1 MLIGMH
7 FVLPQASFGASDA
20 DIVGDRTMNT
30 VHHRILLGALP
41 VMVSLLLGTSA
52 LSAQDTRD
60 PEAILAAKEWVTP
73 PPEIAE
79 AVMAPRYLN
88 VTLSNVSSD
97 KRWFIHEIGDG
108 PVTMDRFSKPFDEL
122 GGLFID
128 YAANRHRNLT
138 IRTNIGIN
146 IISSADGSEVQVD
159 VPQGSRIS
167 NTTWSP
173 DGSQI
178 AFFVHTENATH
189 IYVAD
194 PASGDS
200 RQVTRSP
207 VLATLVTDFEW
218 TADGDEIATVLVP
231 SNRSRRPVQTVAPA
245 GPQVKQTE
253 DGENMLRTYASL
265 MATPHDEMLLE
276 WHVTGQLATINV
288 ENRGVTEI
296 GDPAMIYGFDFSPT
310 GEHTRTEILEKPF
323 SYIVPVRSFGRA
335 EEIWDRE
342 GTVLAELD
350 ATEMNTGLGNNR
362 PAAPGVAGS
371 SGDPDKRQLTWRND
385 GAGLTFLQQEESG
398 GEEEDTDSDESAESS
413 EHLMLWTPPF
423 NEDSQYSLYSQESR
437 IQSYRFSTDH
447 DMVFLRTSQGGDIA
461 EYAVDLSD
469 PETRYTLIEYDS
481 EDFYANPG
489 SLVMAGGRVG
499 GGGGRARLG
508 GGGQSGSTT
517 EVVETSSDGAHVFFY
532 GTSYNEDPAAE
543 GPSTFLDKVEIR
555 TGEKQRV
562 YESSNNNQ
570 YERIVSILDI
580 NTESFVISRESPTQ
594 IAQSYLVTGE
604 GQTQLTNNIDYTPD
618 LTNAPRQRFVVER
631 PDGFRFLVNV
641 TLPTGYT
648 PGERL
653 PAMFWFYPRE
663 YEDQESYDERGR
675 TYNINAHPNFS
686 TRSIEYLVRLG
697 YAVVEPDAPIVGK
710 AGQMNNNYQHDLRNN
725 LAAVIDELD
734 ERGIIDRKRLGL
746 GGHSYGAF
754 GTANAMV
761 HTPFFKAGIAGD
773 GNYNRTF
780 TPLSFQSE
788 RRIFWDAREVY
799 LGMSPFVYA
808 NNLTGALLLYH
819 GLHDQNV
826 GTAPDHSPRLFHAL
840 NGLGKKAAMYLY
852 PFEDHGPATEET
864 LLDLWARWTAW
875 LDVHLI
881 DEDLTITEQQD
892 RH

>member
-1 MLIGMH
+1 MH
-7 FVLPQASFGASDA
+7 FVFPRASFRASDV
-20 DIVGDRTMNT
+20 DIVGDKIMNR
-30 VHHRILLGALP
+30 VHRKILF
-41 VMVSLLLGTSA
+41 GTSA
-52 LSAQDTRD
+52 LLLSLLIGPSALVAQDTRD

-73 PPEIAE
+73 PSEIAE
-79 AVMAPRYLN
+79 AAMAPRYLN
-88 VTLSNVSSD
+88 VTLSDVSPD
-97 KRWFIHEIGDG
+97 KQWFIHEIGDG
-108 PVTMDRFSKPFDEL
+108 PVTMDRFSRPFDEL

-128 YAANRHRNLT
+128 YAANRHRNLS
-138 IRTNIGIN
+138 IRTNIGITV
-146 IISSADGSEVQVD
+146 ISAADGSEVQVD
-159 VPQGSRIS
+159 VPRGSRIS

-173 DGSQI
+173 DGSRL
-178 AFFVHTENATH
+178 AFFVHTDETTH

-194 PASGDS
+194 PESGDS

-207 VLATLVTDFEW
+207 VLATLVTNFEW
-218 TADGDEIATVLVP
+218 TADGEEVATVLVP
-231 SNRSRRPVQTVAPA
+231 SERSARPVLIGAPS

-265 MATPHDEMLLE
+265 MATPEDETLLE
-276 WHVTGQLATINV
+276 WHATGQLATIDV
-288 ENRGVTEI
+288 ESREVTEI
-296 GDPAMIYGFDFSPT
+296 GAPAMIYSFDFSPT
-310 GEHTRTEILEKPF
+310 GAHSRTVLLQKPF
-323 SYIVPVRSFGRA
+323 SFIVPVRSFGRV
-335 EEIWDRE
+335 EQIWDRE

-350 ATEMNTGLGNNR
+350 VTEMNTGLGDNR
-362 PAAPGVAGS
+362 PAAPGVAGIG
-371 SGDPDKRQLTWRND
+371 GDSDRRQVAWRND
-385 GAGLTFLQQEESG
+385 GQGLTFLQEEESDE
-398 GEEEDTDSDESAESS
+398 EEEDDADSDENSGASD
-413 EHLMLWTPPF
+413 HVMLWAPPF
-423 NEDSQYSLYSQESR
+423 DEDSQYSLYSHDSG
-437 IQSYRFSTDH
+437 IQSYRFSADYG
-447 DMVFLRTSQGGDIA
+447 MVFFRTSRRGNVR

-469 PETRYTLIEYDS
+469 PDTRYTVVEYDS
-481 EDFYANPG
+481 DDFYANPG

-499 GGGGRARLG
+499 GGVRLG
-508 GGGQSGSTT
+508 GGGGGGGSAS
-517 EVVETSSDGAHVFFY
+517 VVETSSDGANVFLY

-543 GPSTFLDKVEIR
+543 GPTTFIDKVEIR
-555 TGEKQRV
+555 TGEKQRI
-562 YESSNNNQ
+562 YESDNNGQ
-570 YERIVSILDI
+570 YERISAILDVDA
-580 NTESFVISRESPTQ
+580 ERFVVSRESPTE
-594 IAQSYLVTGE
+594 IRQSYLVSGAE
-604 GQTQLTNNIDYTPD
+604 RTQLTDNIDYTPD

-675 TYNINAHPNFS
+675 TYNINAHPNFG

-788 RRIFWDAREVY
+788 RRIFWDAKEVY

-864 LLDLWARWTAW
+864 ILDLWARWTAW
-875 LDVHLI
+875 LDVHLA

-892 RH
+892 GH